1 MMPKRITKREIG
13 LGNRGMSFERLV
25 EYTNHC
31 YRQKGMADVRKV
43 ATPVKVLRISKGRIR
58 DGFFEKKSTV
68 DFIGVSHGRAIAFD
82 AKSTR
87 ERIRFPLANIEPHQM
102 DFLKSWQDQ
111 GANAFF
117 LVEFVKHQEV
127 YFLPYREAE
136 KWWEEAGK
144 GGRKSIPYEW
154 FVQNCDLVRP
164 AKGIPLH
171 YLKCL
176 G

>member
-1 MMPKRITKREIG
+1 MAISPA
-13 LGNRGMSFERLV
+13 NRGMSFEQLV
-25 EYTNHC
+25 EYTNRC
-31 YRQKGMADVRKV
+31 YFLKGMADVRKV

-87 ERIRFPLANIEPHQM
+87 NRTRFPLSNIEPHQM
-102 DFLKSWQDQ
+102 AFLKSWKDQ
-111 GANAFF
+111 GAIAFF
-117 LVEFVKHQEV
+117 LVEFAKHQEV

-136 KWWEEAGK
+136 KWWEQAK
-144 GGRKSIPYEW
+144 QGGRKSIPYEW

-164 AKGIPLH
+164 DKGIPLH